1 MPNVVSP
8 LLSLI
13 VDIHGAQ
20 TIPSIFD
27 SVARK
32 SIFGLRKQDAP
43 KIQKQLE
50 AWDFVSHENSSAC
63 EEIVRVVPNTNR
75 AENHTTRVS
84 SFAKSGHRNASQV
97 KPAAAASSSAK
108 ADLLH

>member
-1 MPNVVSP
+1 MRKGTKHMSMMDAEMGSSSSSMLLAVEDDSAEGNQSVNTKPMDKNTMVRQRQPPAKKRLTMPNVVSP

-13 VDIHGAQ
+13 VDLHGAQ

-43 KIQKQLE
+43 KVNK
-50 AWDFVSHENSSAC
+50 
-63 EEIVRVVPNTNR
+63 
-75 AENHTTRVS
+75 
-84 SFAKSGHRNASQV
+84 
-97 KPAAAASSSAK
+97 
-108 ADLLH
+108 